1 MKIRDKEIILWCNKD
16 ILFDVEPFH
25 AWTWAFAF
33 LKLLSLAFIL
43 YSVAA
48 SFPKMS
54 LLKQMKVDKECSLPT
69 QLVRFLFFYG
79 DEWDTRC
86 LVCSQQ
92 VLKNYN
98 IRSHYETHHGERY
111 RGLQG

>member
-1 MKIRDKEIILWCNKD
+1 MKIRDKEIVLWHNRD
-16 ILFDVEPFH
+16 ILFDLLFL
-25 AWTWAFAF
+25 
-33 LKLLSLAFIL
+33 LKLISLAFIL

-48 SFPKMS
+48 SLPKMS
-54 LLKQMKVDKECSLPT
+54 LSKQMKVDKECSLPT

-79 DEWDTRC
+79 GEWDTRC

-92 VLKNYN
+92 VLKNDN
-98 IRSHYETHHGERY
+98 IRSHYETHHAERY